1 MSDPTTVMLSPYS
14 RRPDVRTAVCV
25 LGSGVNKLPSL
36 AVFFYME
43 TFTDWSLMREE
54 VALMGKTKKWEI
66 IQSGQKL
73 KQTAIRLKGG

>member
-1 MSDPTTVMLSPYS
+1 
-14 RRPDVRTAVCV
+14 
-25 LGSGVNKLPSL
+25 
-36 AVFFYME
+36 ME